1 MQKILRTL
9 IIIAMLITGY
19 LLILAWRDDYTN
31 VNKPVAI
38 TPTTTAVSSND
49 VPVAGVS
56 GTPPGDIPTAT
67 ATTPTAAPTTQK
79 TSAQLKL

>member
-49 VPVAGVS
+49 VPVAGAL
-56 GTPPGDIPTAT
+56 GTPTGDSHGNGNHTNRCSHYPENGRTAH
-67 ATTPTAAPTTQK
+67 
-79 TSAQLKL
+79 

>member
-38 TPTTTAVSSND
+38 PQQ
-49 VPVAGVS
+49 PQ
-56 GTPPGDIPTAT
+56 P
-67 ATTPTAAPTTQK
+67 
-79 TSAQLKL
+79 

>member
-31 VNKPVAI
+31 VNKPVAK
-38 TPTTTAVSSND
+38 PQQPQRSVAMMCQWRGLQVRQRAMFPPQWQPRQPQLLLPSKRAHSSL
-49 VPVAGVS
+49 A
-56 GTPPGDIPTAT
+56 
-67 ATTPTAAPTTQK
+67 
-79 TSAQLKL
+79 

>member
-49 VPVAGVS
+49 VPVAGAS
-56 GTPPGDIPTAT
+56 GTPTGDIP
-67 ATTPTAAPTTQK
+67 AAR
-79 TSAQLKL
+79 QLLLPLPRKRAHSSLA